1 MWKRPLTEVI
11 TSIDNVKNNLP
22 YKFELS
28 QNYPNPFN
36 PSTVI
41 SYTLPSESM
50 VLIKFFNSLGQIVR
64 EVDAGTKQAGNYKLN
79 FNSSGLASGIYFYTI
94 KAVSVDGKNNFST
107 VKKMI
112 LMK

>member
-1 MWKRPLTEVI
+1 
-11 TSIDNVKNNLP
+11 
-22 YKFELS
+22 
-28 QNYPNPFN
+28 
-36 PSTVI
+36 
-41 SYTLPSESM
+41 M